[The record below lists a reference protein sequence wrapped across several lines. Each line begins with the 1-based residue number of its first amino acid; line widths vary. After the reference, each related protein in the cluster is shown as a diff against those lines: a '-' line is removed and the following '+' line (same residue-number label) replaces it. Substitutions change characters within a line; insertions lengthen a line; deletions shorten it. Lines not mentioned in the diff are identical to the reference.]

1 MTEWPATRQLDKTAQ
16 KWREL
21 AEKRR
26 AYFTDLYRSGR
37 WQLYFTED
45 ELLERIRE
53 VVASSERWG
62 QIAPPEPAPV
72 PSQDERPVPSVQRNA
87 A

>member
-1 MTEWPATRQLDKTAQ
+1 MTERPAFREFGKVAQ
-16 KWREL
+16 KWRDF

-37 WQLYFTED
+37 WTHYYTDD
-45 ELLERIRE
+45 ELLLRMRE
-53 VVASSERWG
+53 VVGAAERWG
-62 QIAPPEPAPV
+62 AIARREPERAPGQGETTPP
-72 PSQDERPVPSVQRNA
+72 SIQRA

>member
-1 MTEWPATRQLDKTAQ
+1 MTESSTTRELGKVAQ

-37 WQLYFTED
+37 WRLYYTDD
-45 ELLERIRE
+45 ELLLRMRE
-53 VVASSERWG
+53 VVAAAERWG
-62 QIAPPEPAPV
+62 AIAPRESEPAPGQAEITP
-72 PSQDERPVPSVQRNA
+72 PSIQRA